1 LPTLPELDSK
11 QIEMTPNNAVEATGY
26 RRLTADVQIKK
37 GDRMSSLAFI
47 FFNIGPSEL
56 LIVLLIMIGP
66 IIWLRSL
73 IDCLMNEP
81 SEGNDKIVW
90 LLIIIFLSLL
100 GALLYLTVRRPTR
113 IKKYGK

>member
-1 LPTLPELDSK
+1 
-11 QIEMTPNNAVEATGY
+11 MTPNNAVEATGY